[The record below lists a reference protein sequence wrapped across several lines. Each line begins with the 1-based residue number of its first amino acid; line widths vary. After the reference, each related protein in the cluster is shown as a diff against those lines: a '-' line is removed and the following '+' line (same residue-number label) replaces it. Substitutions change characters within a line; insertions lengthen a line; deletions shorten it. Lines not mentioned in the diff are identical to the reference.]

1 MWNPFFP
8 FVRDCMLALNR
19 RPRQTKVHSPSD
31 YKPSA
36 IERPDGTL
44 VRWVFGV
51 SLPGVCM
58 RREGAVTAPQN
69 RSLWRRESNGRRLYS
84 LTNKL
89 EALTHCLNKAMGE
102 DTTLKQ

>member
-1 MWNPFFP
+1 M
-8 FVRDCMLALNR
+8 
-19 RPRQTKVHSPSD
+19 
-31 YKPSA
+31 
-36 IERPDGTL
+36 
-44 VRWVFGV
+44 FGV

-58 RREGAVTAPQN
+58 RRAGAVTAPQN